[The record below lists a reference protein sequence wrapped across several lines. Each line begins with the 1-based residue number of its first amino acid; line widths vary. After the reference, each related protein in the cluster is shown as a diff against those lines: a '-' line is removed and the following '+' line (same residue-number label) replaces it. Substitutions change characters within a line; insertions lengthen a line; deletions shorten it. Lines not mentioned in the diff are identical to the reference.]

1 MWGPAM
7 RMNNTVLLVALLLL
21 AVAEPFFPEE
31 TFGHA
36 VYLILISA
44 VVIAA
49 VWAASSHHGLRVA
62 SVLFALPTFI
72 VAWVRH
78 FIDDRTLSVLF
89 LLLAAAF
96 FVFTAAIVLR
106 QALGR
111 GMSVTIDTIAGAVS
125 VYLLLAVIWALMF
138 SLLEVVNPG
147 SFRADGHMLTSTS
160 RHRTVSPEL
169 LYRSV
174 VTLST
179 LGYGDVLPFT
189 AQARMLAAIEAIIG
203 QLYLAVLIARL
214 VGIEA
219 SRPRR

>member
-1 MWGPAM
+1 VAAP
-7 RMNNTVLLVALLLL
+7 RMSNSFLLVALLLL

-31 TFGHA
+31 TYGHA
-36 VYLILISA
+36 AYLALISA
-44 VVIAA
+44 TLIAA
-49 VWAASSHHGLRVA
+49 VWTTSRRRGLRIA
-62 SVLFALPTFI
+62 SLSIAAPTFV

-78 FIDDRTLSVLF
+78 FVDDHALSITF
-89 LLLAAAF
+89 LLLATAF
-96 FVFTAAIVLR
+96 FLFTAVVVLR

-111 GMSVTIDTIAGAVS
+111 DISVTLDTIAGAVC
-125 VYLLLAVIWALMF
+125 VYLLLAVVWALVF
-138 SLLEVVNPG
+138 SLLELTQPG
-147 SFRADGHMLTSTS
+147 SFQSNGQMLVSSS

-174 VTLST
+174 ETLST
-179 LGYGDVLPFT
+179 LGYGDVLPVT
-189 AQARMLAAIEAIIG
+189 ARARMLAAIEAIIG

>member
-1 MWGPAM
+1 M
-7 RMNNTVLLVALLLL
+7 RLSNSALLVALLLL
-21 AVAEPFFPEE
+21 AVAEPFFPGQ

-36 VYLILISA
+36 AYLVLISA
-44 VVIAA
+44 VLIAA
-49 VWAASSHHGLRVA
+49 VWAGSHHQGLRMA
-62 SVLFALPTFI
+62 SLFLAFPTFV

-78 FIDDRTLSVLF
+78 FIDDRFLSALF

-96 FVFTAAIVLR
+96 FVFTAVVVLH

-111 GMSVTIDTIAGAVS
+111 DVAVTLDTIAGAVC
-125 VYLLLAVIWALMF
+125 VYLLLAVIWALIF
-138 SLLEVVNPG
+138 SLLELVHPG
-147 SFRADGHMLTSTS
+147 SFLSDGRMLPSSS
-160 RHRTVSPEL
+160 RHRAVSPTL
-169 LYRSV
+169 LYLSV

-179 LGYGDVLPFT
+179 LGYGDVLPVT
-189 AQARMLAAIEAIIG
+189 EQARMLAAIEAIIG